1 MHSPNLSALL
11 PGEQATIRLID
22 AEEGLFHRLAALGF
36 RTGKRIEMIRRA
48 RFGGPLHVRIGT
60 TEIIL
65 RKSEAVRI
73 KIINTARTL

>member
-1 MHSPNLSALL
+1 MHTPNLTALL
-11 PGEQATIRLID
+11 PGEQATIRTID

-36 RTGKRIEMIRRA
+36 RAGKRIEMIRRA

-65 RKSEAVRI
+65 RKSEAHRI
-73 KIINTARTL
+73 KIIGAARSI